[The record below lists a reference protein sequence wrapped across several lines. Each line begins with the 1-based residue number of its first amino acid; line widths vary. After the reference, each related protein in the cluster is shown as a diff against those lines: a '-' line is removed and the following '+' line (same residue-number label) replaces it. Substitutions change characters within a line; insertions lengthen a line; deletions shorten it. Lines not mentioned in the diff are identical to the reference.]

1 MDNPTKNMLPAENAR
16 ALKLRRITVT
26 ALFVALASAL
36 RLVKHV
42 TVGPMQFVNFP
53 AIFTIL
59 SGLMFGYKA
68 GLFVGGMSFIVSDI
82 LIGSVGPW
90 TAFTSLSMAF
100 IGAMSPIMRRL
111 DVGSSMIG
119 LAVSSFLLILIY
131 DIISSLIL
139 LIPLVPLETAFI
151 WAIAG
156 LFLPSSITFYPVG
169 LVTEIVTVALI
180 LLIYPKLK
188 KAWIEVRF

>member
-1 MDNPTKNMLPAENAR
+1 MLLAENAR
-16 ALKLRRITVT
+16 ALKIRQITVT
-26 ALFVALASAL
+26 ALFVALASSL

-42 TVGPMQFVNFP
+42 VIGPMQFVNFP

-59 SGLMFGYKA
+59 SGLMFGYRA
-68 GLFVGGMSFIVSDI
+68 GLFVGGMSFVVSDV

-90 TAFTSLSMAF
+90 TVFTSLSMAF
-100 IGAMSPIMRRL
+100 IGAVSPLMRRL
-111 DVGSSMIG
+111 DVESSVLG

-131 DIISSLIL
+131 DITSSLIL
-139 LIPLVPLETAFI
+139 LLPSFPLETAFI
-151 WAIAG
+151 WAIVG
-156 LFLPSSITFYPVG
+156 LFLPSSITLYPVG

-180 LLIYPKLK
+180 LLIYPRIK